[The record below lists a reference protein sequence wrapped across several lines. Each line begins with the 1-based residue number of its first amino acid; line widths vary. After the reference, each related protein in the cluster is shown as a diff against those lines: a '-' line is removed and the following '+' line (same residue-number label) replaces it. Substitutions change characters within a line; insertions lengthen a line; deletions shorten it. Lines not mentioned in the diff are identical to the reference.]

1 MRYFLLQVPF
11 CLQLHIVYKKLQ
23 YIYRVKSFQCVF
35 NTTIGN
41 SEPMQSLILL
51 AIITTAL
58 VIYGFIEYQLHQKN
72 LKAIPIRIHINGTR
86 GKSSVTRLVGAGL
99 RAGGYKTITK
109 VTGTFPRIILSNGS
123 EAVVHRKEKAN
134 ILEQLDIIKYCSK
147 QNADVLIIECMA
159 LQPIY
164 QKITEHQMVKADIGV
179 ITNIRMDHLDV
190 MGPTLHDA
198 AKAICGTI
206 PKGTE
211 LFTAEDR
218 YLDFMTTIAT
228 KQKTTVHQSQ
238 AKTISDRDME
248 GFTYIEHKENVALAL
263 DICTRMGVDRAIA
276 LAEMK
281 TSIPDEGVLRRFTVN
296 DRGKRIHFYNALAAN
311 DPESTIMIWDA
322 IKAQSDEEEHF
333 MFLLNTRQ
341 DRQDRA
347 IRLVD
352 MMSQLD
358 YSSIAL
364 VGESLEM
371 VVQMCT
377 NKNIASRDIHAI
389 GIKPTV
395 EQYKELVAASV
406 AKTTII
412 AIGNMGAGGA
422 ELSKHFEQIYQNANP
437 KNSHL

>member
-1 MRYFLLQVPF
+1 
-11 CLQLHIVYKKLQ
+11 
-23 YIYRVKSFQCVF
+23 
-35 NTTIGN
+35 
-41 SEPMQSLILL
+41 MQSLFLL
-51 AIITTAL
+51 IIITSAL
-58 VIYGFIEYQLHQKN
+58 VVYGIIEYQIHQKN
-72 LKAIPIRIHINGTR
+72 LKAIPTRIHINGTR

-99 RAGGYKTITK
+99 RAGGFKTITK
-109 VTGTFPRIILSNGS
+109 VTGTFPRLILSDGT
-123 EAVVHRKEKAN
+123 EAIVHRKEKAN
-134 ILEQLDIIKYCSK
+134 ILEQLDIIKFCSK

-164 QKITEHQMVKADIGV
+164 QRITEHQMVKADIGV
-179 ITNIRMDHLDV
+179 ITNIRLDHLDV
-190 MGPTLHDA
+190 MGPTLDDV

-206 PKGTE
+206 PKGTN

-218 YLDFMTTIAT
+218 YIDYMSSIA
-228 KQKTTVHQSQ
+228 KKRKSEVHQSK
-238 AKTISDRDME
+238 ATTITDSDLE

-263 DICTRMGVDRAIA
+263 DICTKMGVDREIA

-281 TSIPDEGVLRRFTVN
+281 LSIPDEGVLRRFTVN
-296 DRGKRIHFYNALAAN
+296 EDDKRIHFYNALAAN

-322 IKAQSDEEEHF
+322 IKAQSDKDEHF

-358 YSSIAL
+358 YSSIGL
-364 VGESLEM
+364 VGESLDM
-371 VVQMCT
+371 VVQMC
-377 NKNIASRDIHAI
+377 KDKKIASEDIHAI
-389 GIKPTV
+389 GLKSTV
-395 EQYKELVAASV
+395 EQYKDLIEASV

-422 ELSKHFEQIYQNANP
+422 ELSKHFENIHLNI
-437 KNSHL
+437 NS

>member
-1 MRYFLLQVPF
+1 
-11 CLQLHIVYKKLQ
+11 
-23 YIYRVKSFQCVF
+23 
-35 NTTIGN
+35 
-41 SEPMQSLILL
+41 
-51 AIITTAL
+51 
-58 VIYGFIEYQLHQKN
+58 
-72 LKAIPIRIHINGTR
+72 
-86 GKSSVTRLVGAGL
+86 LVGAGL

-109 VTGTFPRIILSNGS
+109 VTGTFPRLILSDGT
-123 EAVVHRKEKAN
+123 EAIVHRKEKAN
-134 ILEQLDIIKYCSK
+134 ILEQLDIIKYCSN

-164 QKITEHQMVKADIGV
+164 QRITEHQMVKADIGV
-179 ITNIRMDHLDV
+179 ITNIRLDHLDV
-190 MGPTLHDA
+190 MGPTLNDV

-206 PKGTE
+206 PKGTS

-218 YLDFMTTIAT
+218 YIDYMASIA
-228 KQKTTVHQSQ
+228 KKRKSEVHQSK
-238 AKTISDRDME
+238 AETISDADLE

-263 DICTRMGVDRAIA
+263 DICAKTGVEREIA

-281 TSIPDEGVLRRFTVN
+281 PSIPDEGVLRRFTVN
-296 DRGKRIHFYNALAAN
+296 ESEKRIHFYNALAAN

-322 IKAQSDEEEHF
+322 IRAQSDKDEHF

-364 VGESLEM
+364 VGESLDM
-371 VVQMCT
+371 VVQMC
-377 NKNIASRDIHAI
+377 KDKKIASEEIHPI
-389 GIKPTV
+389 GLKPTL
-395 EQYKELVAASV
+395 EQYEDLVSASV
-406 AKTTII
+406 SKTTII

-422 ELSKHFEQIYQNANP
+422 ELSKHFENIHLNT
-437 KNSHL
+437 NS

>member
-1 MRYFLLQVPF
+1 
-11 CLQLHIVYKKLQ
+11 
-23 YIYRVKSFQCVF
+23 
-35 NTTIGN
+35 
-41 SEPMQSLILL
+41 MQSLILL
-51 AIITTAL
+51 IIITAIL
-58 VIYGFIEYQLHQKN
+58 VIYGMMEYQLHQKN
-72 LKAIPIRIHINGTR
+72 LKAIPTRIHINGTR

-109 VTGTFPRIILSNGS
+109 VTGTFPRLILSDGT

-134 ILEQLDIIKYCSK
+134 ILEQLDIIDYCSK

-179 ITNIRMDHLDV
+179 ITNIRLDHLDV
-190 MGPTLHDA
+190 MGPTLNDV

-206 PKGTE
+206 PKGTR

-218 YLDFMTTIAT
+218 YINYMSTIARKRKT
-228 KQKTTVHQSQ
+228 KIHQSK
-238 AKTISDRDME
+238 AETISNKDLE

-263 DICTRMGVDRAIA
+263 DICTQLGVDRNIA

-281 TSIPDEGVLRRFTVN
+281 MAIPDEGVLRRFTVKEN
-296 DRGKRIHFYNALAAN
+296 DKRVHFYNALAAN
-311 DPESTIMIWDA
+311 DPESTIMIWNA
-322 IKAQSDEEEHF
+322 IKAQSSKDEHF

-364 VGESLEM
+364 VGESLDM
-371 VVQMCT
+371 VVQMCKEKGIST
-377 NKNIASRDIHAI
+377 EQIHVI
-389 GIKPTV
+389 GLKPTI
-395 EQYKELVAASV
+395 EQYNDLVSTSAP
-406 AKTTII
+406 KTTII

-422 ELSKHFEQIYQNANP
+422 ELSKHFELIHQNTNA
-437 KNSHL
+437 